1 MSKRAGDVIGVP
13 QWQIDPMTEWEMI
26 NTQTP
31 DQERRKDS
39 ADSLSVA
46 ISRLQEC
53 ISWMDHA
60 SGDVDGMP
68 EADRIMSF
76 LNSLEDLSCDIEKL
90 QKKLAE
96 GGE

>member
-1 MSKRAGDVIGVP
+1 MKRAGEVIGVP
-13 QWQIDPMTEWEMI
+13 QWQIDPMSEWEDL
-26 NTQTP
+26 NTLTP
-31 DQERRKDS
+31 DQERRKDA
-39 ADSLSVA
+39 ADSLKVA
-46 ISRLQEC
+46 IIRLCEC

>member
-1 MSKRAGDVIGVP
+1 MSKRAGDVMGVP
-13 QWQIDPMTEWEMI
+13 QWQIDPLAEWELL
-26 NTQTP
+26 NTHTP
-31 DQERRKDS
+31 DQERRKDA
-39 ADSLSVA
+39 ADSLKVA
-46 ISRLQEC
+46 IIRLGEC
-53 ISWMDHA
+53 ISWIDHA

>member
-1 MSKRAGDVIGVP
+1 MKRAGDVIGVP
-13 QWQIDPMTEWEMI
+13 QWQIDPMSEWEDL
-26 NTQTP
+26 NTSTP
-31 DQERRKDS
+31 DQERKKDA

-53 ISWMDHA
+53 ISWIDHA
-60 SGDVDGMP
+60 SVDVDGMP

-76 LNSLEDLSCDIEKL
+76 INSLEDVQSDLETL

>member
-1 MSKRAGDVIGVP
+1 MKRAGDVVGVP
-13 QWQIDPMTEWEMI
+13 QWQIDPLAEWEELNAPI
-26 NTQTP
+26 P
-31 DQERRKDS
+31 DQERRKDA

-46 ISRLQEC
+46 IIRLQEC
-53 ISWMDHA
+53 ISWIDHA

-76 LNSLEDLSCDIEKL
+76 INSLEDVQSDLETL
-90 QKKLAE
+90 QKKLAK

>member
-1 MSKRAGDVIGVP
+1 MKRAGDVIGVP
-13 QWQIDPMTEWEMI
+13 QWQIDPLAAWEEMH
-26 NTQTP
+26 TLTP
-31 DQERRKDS
+31 DQERRKDA

-46 ISRLQEC
+46 LIRLQES

-76 LNSLEDLSCDIEKL
+76 LNSLEDLSCDLEKL

>member
-1 MSKRAGDVIGVP
+1 MKRAGDVIGVP
-13 QWQIDPMTEWEMI
+13 KWQIDPLAEWEELNAPI
-26 NTQTP
+26 P
-31 DQERRKDS
+31 DQERRKDA

-46 ISRLQEC
+46 IIRLQEC
-53 ISWMDHA
+53 ISWIDHA

-76 LNSLEDLSCDIEKL
+76 INSLEDVQSDLETL
-90 QKKLAE
+90 QKKLAK